1 MFSILVKIDGFL
13 SRRRNAAL
21 LHVVLG
27 FFLILKVFDWYSYSA
42 YSNLLPMMPILIVA
56 GLSLYYGFFRRK
68 FDPSGK
74 QNLLLRLVQATTF
87 FVFAFVMLR
96 VGHPVDYYGLFIWT
110 VLTLILML
118 TERRIFDDTVVY
130 LDENGVRIPGF
141 FKDHIVAWEKLE
153 NVVVRHDFVTFF
165 HRNNKYLQ
173 FQVMQTLSELEV
185 AKMNAFCKEKLE
197 REETSNIKSSQS

>member
-74 QNLLLRLVQATTF
+74 QNLWLRLVQATTF

-110 VLTLILML
+110 ALTLILML

-130 LDENGVRIPGF
+130 LDENGVRIPGY
-141 FKDHIVAWEKLE
+141 FKDHMVAWEKLE

>member
-42 YSNLLPMMPILIVA
+42 YSNLLPMTPILIVA

-74 QNLLLRLVQATTF
+74 QNLWLRLVQATTF

-110 VLTLILML
+110 ALTLILML

-130 LDENGVRIPGF
+130 LDENGVRIPGY
-141 FKDHIVAWEKLE
+141 FKDHMVAWEKLE

>member
-1 MFSILVKIDGFL
+1 
-13 SRRRNAAL
+13 
-21 LHVVLG
+21 
-27 FFLILKVFDWYSYSA
+27 
-42 YSNLLPMMPILIVA
+42 
-56 GLSLYYGFFRRK
+56 
-68 FDPSGK
+68 
-74 QNLLLRLVQATTF
+74 
-87 FVFAFVMLR
+87 MLR

-110 VLTLILML
+110 ALTLILML
-118 TERRIFDDTVVY
+118 TERRIFEDTVVY
-130 LDENGVRIPGF
+130 LDENGVRIPGY
-141 FKDHIVAWEKLE
+141 FKDHMVAWEKLE

>member
-68 FDPSGK
+68 FDPSGT
-74 QNLLLRLVQATTF
+74 RRF
-87 FVFAFVMLR
+87 DEG
-96 VGHPVDYYGLFIWT
+96 GHG
-110 VLTLILML
+110 
-118 TERRIFDDTVVY
+118 
-130 LDENGVRIPGF
+130 
-141 FKDHIVAWEKLE
+141 
-153 NVVVRHDFVTFF
+153 
-165 HRNNKYLQ
+165 
-173 FQVMQTLSELEV
+173 
-185 AKMNAFCKEKLE
+185 
-197 REETSNIKSSQS
+197 